1 MAHLQQILP
10 CRARKCHIYHST
22 VKKNQQKNPKKPAT
36 MSLESSPEIEK
47 PKEKTVPFL
56 FSSVQ
61 DPLHWQRI
69 SEHSEDA
76 WDHSRYSPELSR
88 LSWELGSEIQ
98 YDYRQWSLMLCHLS
112 TWWRHLRDSLF
123 CLAGWN
129 LTHKYPITSVSVT
142 VKTSQQHFWDVFLHI
157 SVSAATD
164 TSFLSITHTGVT
176 PYT

>member
-1 MAHLQQILP
+1 MAHLQQSP
-10 CRARKCHIYHST
+10 PGRACKCHIYHST
-22 VKKNQQKNPKKPAT
+22 VKKKTTKKPKNQEQWAWRAHLRLG
-36 MSLESSPEIEK
+36 SQK
-47 PKEKTVPFL
+47 KTVPFL

-61 DPLHWQRI
+61 DPLQWQRI

-129 LTHKYPITSVSVT
+129 LMHKHPITSVSVT